1 MKLESIT
8 RVMVKLAFTRFFSRR
23 NQELYCSRIGITILM
38 SKHRFFKKLIK
49 QVAYDG

>member
-23 NQELYCSRIGITILM
+23 NQELHRANCIM
-38 SKHRFFKKLIK
+38 SNK
-49 QVAYDG
+49 